1 MHPQLSIGI
10 LVFSP
15 DLVQSLSQ
23 VLSGDRYV
31 LSIAKSATEF
41 LEFVGQKQQHIDCL
55 VLQDDDSLP
64 PIINQLYEQ
73 GVLLPLVLLPK
84 ESKDNNSMIVTNGQ
98 PKSIQTTV
106 HHTPGEMQYW
116 FHEAEVRLD
125 SSQLSEIEHSIE
137 QAITQFLS
145 LSPNCHLH
153 NFAANADQKTE
164 QINRKSLTKQQYR
177 LSEKLKE
184 RLGYLGVYY
193 KRNPQFFFRYLS
205 QNEKVKLIERLKQ
218 NYSQIV
224 LNYFSQDDPKINQL
238 IDNFVNEAFFADI
251 SVSKIVEIH
260 MDLMD
265 DFSKQLKLEGRNE
278 DILTDYRLT
287 LIDVIAHLGEMYR
300 RSIPREL

>member
-10 LVFSP
+10 FVRSP
-15 DLVQSLSQ
+15 ALAQSLSQ
-23 VLSGDRYV
+23 VLSGDRYL
-31 LSIAKSATEF
+31 LSIANSASEF
-41 LEFVGQKQQHIDCL
+41 LEFVEQKQQHIDCL
-55 VLQDDDSLP
+55 VLQDDDTLP
-64 PIINQLYEQ
+64 PVINQLYEQ
-73 GVLLPLVLLPK
+73 GILLPLVIFPK
-84 ESKDNNSMIVTNGQ
+84 ESKNNDSVVVTNAQ
-98 PKSIQTTV
+98 PNPIQTTV
-106 HHTPGEMQYW
+106 RCTPGEVHYL
-116 FHEAEVRLD
+116 FHAAEVRLD
-125 SSQLSEIEHSIE
+125 SSQVSDIEHSLE

-145 LSPNCHLH
+145 LSPNCNLPTLL
-153 NFAANADQKTE
+153 ANADKTTE
-164 QINRKSLTKQQYR
+164 EIHRGSLMKQQYR

-205 QNEKVKLIERLKQ
+205 QNEKSKLIEQLKSD
-218 NYSQIV
+218 YRDIV
-224 LNYFSQDDPKINQL
+224 LMYFSQDTTINQL
-238 IDNFVNEAFFADI
+238 IDNLVNEAFFADI

-265 DFSKQLKLEGRNE
+265 DFAKQLKLEGRKE